1 MIHRFKTI
9 ESTNTYAKELAA
21 HGAPHGTV
29 VVAEQ
34 QTGGRGRL
42 GRSFFSPAGTGLYL
56 SMILRPQHSPQEL
69 MHLTCAAAVAA
80 CDAVESAT
88 DLRPGIKWTN
98 DLVHQGR
105 KLGGILTELGFSGEE
120 LDYAIVGIGINCN
133 QSQTDFPA
141 DLQTMATSL
150 STVTGKPVDVSKLE
164 DTLINSLVHT
174 FDKLVDQRNQI
185 MNRYRTDCVTI
196 GQDICV
202 INGKNVR
209 HAKALSV
216 EDDGSLRILL
226 PDGKEE
232 LVSTGEVSIR
242 GMYGYL

>member
-21 HGAPHGTV
+21 QGAPHGTV
-29 VVAEQ
+29 VVAEH

-98 DLVHQGR
+98 DLVHEGR

-133 QSQTDFPA
+133 QSQDDFPT
-141 DLQTMATSL
+141 DLQNIATSL
-150 STVTGKPVDVSKLE
+150 FNITEKSIDVSKLE
-164 DTLINSLVHT
+164 EILIHALLST
-174 FDKLVDQRNQI
+174 SSKLISHRKQI
-185 MNRYRTDCVTI
+185 MARYRTDCITI

-202 INGKNVR
+202 INGKNVF

-216 EDDGSLRILL
+216 EDNGSLRIQL
-226 PDGKEE
+226 PDNSEE

>member
-21 HGAPHGTV
+21 QGAPHGTV
-29 VVAEQ
+29 VVAEH

-88 DLRPGIKWTN
+88 GLRPGIKWTN
-98 DLVHQGR
+98 DLVHEGR

-141 DLQTMATSL
+141 DLQNIATSL

-174 FDKLVDQRNQI
+174 FDKLVAQRNQI

-202 INGKNVR
+202 INGKNVC

-216 EDDGSLRILL
+216 EDNGSLRIQL
-226 PDGKEE
+226 PDGSEE

>member
-21 HGAPHGTV
+21 QGAPHGTV
-29 VVAEQ
+29 VVAEH
-34 QTGGRGRL
+34 QTGGRGRR

-98 DLVHQGR
+98 DLVHEGR

-133 QSQTDFPA
+133 QSQDDFPT
-141 DLQTMATSL
+141 DLQNIATSL
-150 STVTGKPVDVSKLE
+150 FNITEKSIDVSKLE
-164 DTLINSLVHT
+164 EILIHALLST
-174 FDKLVDQRNQI
+174 SRKLISHRKQI

-202 INGKNVR
+202 INSENVR

-216 EDDGSLRILL
+216 EDNGSLRIQL
-226 PDGKEE
+226 PDNSEE